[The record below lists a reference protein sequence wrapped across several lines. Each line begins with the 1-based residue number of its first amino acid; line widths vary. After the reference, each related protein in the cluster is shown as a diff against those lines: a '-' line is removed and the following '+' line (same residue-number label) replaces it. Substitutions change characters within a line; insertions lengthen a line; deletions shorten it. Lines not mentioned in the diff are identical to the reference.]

1 MNKLFVFV
9 FLFTIVLVVN
19 LSNGAV
25 INSEIFESDE
35 DLNIKWNE
43 FKNENRT
50 FFDNFVCNLVFVGLK
65 TGFGLVFIG

>member
-1 MNKLFVFV
+1 MKLFVFV

-43 FKNENRT
+43 FKNENSKNYQ
-50 FFDNFVCNLVFVGLK
+50 FYLYIVILIYNLY
-65 TGFGLVFIG
+65 

>member
-43 FKNENRT
+43 FKNENSNYQ
-50 FFDNFVCNLVFVGLK
+50 FYLYIVILIYNLY
-65 TGFGLVFIG
+65 

>member
-43 FKNENRT
+43 FKNENSKNYQ
-50 FFDNFVCNLVFVGLK
+50 FYLYIVILIYNLY
-65 TGFGLVFIG
+65 